1 MEYKMNNLKIKALA
15 AAAALAFST
24 ASWALPADIGSL
36 DTLVADAN
44 LADSDTNPDRL
55 QNSGDQIEIDWME
68 AVLGIDFDDSLFVK
82 WNTPSQENPVGDV
95 TVTEEN
101 GSYYFSFGGYRP
113 EYFFVKYGVGAPPEA
128 DHYLYRNNSSTAWG
142 YVSPIVGGFSHVGF
156 FGTRTEV
163 PEPAS
168 LALLGLGLAGLGL
181 ARRRRTK

>member
-1 MEYKMNNLKIKALA
+1 MEYEMNNLKLKALA

-44 LADSDTNPDRL
+44 LLDDDTNPDRL
-55 QNSGDQIEIDWME
+55 QNSGDADEIAWME

-82 WNTPSQENPVGDV
+82 WNAPSQANPVGDV

-101 GSYYFSFGGYRP
+101 GQYFFSFGDYRP
-113 EYFFVKYGVGAPPEA
+113 AYFYIKYGAGGPPAPT
-128 DHYLYRNNSSTAWG
+128 HYLYANNSSTAWG
-142 YVSPIVGGFSHVGF
+142 YVLSSPGGFSHVGF